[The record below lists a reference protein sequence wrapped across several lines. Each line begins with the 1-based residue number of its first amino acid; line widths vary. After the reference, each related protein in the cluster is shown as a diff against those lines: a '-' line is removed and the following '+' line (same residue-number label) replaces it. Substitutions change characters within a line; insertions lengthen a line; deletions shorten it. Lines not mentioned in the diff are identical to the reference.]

1 MELNKKTGEI
11 IKVLRQNKNW
21 SQEYF
26 AGIADI
32 DRTYLQSIEKGK
44 RNITINTLQKISKAL
59 EIKMSDLIM
68 KIENE
73 L

>member
-1 MELNKKTGEI
+1 MELNEKSGEV
-11 IKVLRQNKNW
+11 IKFLRQNKKW

-26 AGIADI
+26 AGVIDI

-44 RNITINTLQKISKAL
+44 RNITLKTLKKISDAL
-59 EIKMSDLIM
+59 EIKMSDIII

>member
-1 MELNKKTGEI
+1 MELNEKFGHIVRT
-11 IKVLRQNKNW
+11 LRQNKNW

-26 AGIADI
+26 AGIAEI

-44 RNITINTLQKISKAL
+44 RNITIKTLEKISKAL
-59 EIKMSDLIM
+59 EIKMSDLIK